1 MSNDWFQLKEFRVRQ
16 DRCAMKVGTDGVLL
30 GAWAQGGQRI
40 LDIGT
45 GTGLIALMMAQRYPQ
60 ARIVAI
66 DIDCEACKQAEENV
80 ATSPFADRIAV
91 ENVPL
96 QQLNAT
102 EEFDAIVTNPPYFID
117 SLRNPDEQ
125 RALARHACS
134 LPYKDLCK
142 GVQLLLSSRG
152 IFSVVLPTNNMEKF
166 VAEAA
171 FAGLYLYKQY
181 KIKTHLRKEPKRCL
195 MAFTKFRP
203 DCLEIKECTLLDE
216 QGQKSEW
223 YKALTHAFYLH

>member
-1 MSNDWFQLKEFRVRQ
+1 MSNDWFQLKEFKVRQ

-40 LDIGT
+40 LDVGT

-66 DIDCEACKQAEENV
+66 DIDCEACKQAAENV

-96 QQLNAT
+96 QQLSAT

-125 RALARHACS
+125 KALARHTCS

-152 IFSVVLPTNNMEKF
+152 IFSVVLPTDNTEKF

-216 QGQKSEW
+216 QGQRSEW